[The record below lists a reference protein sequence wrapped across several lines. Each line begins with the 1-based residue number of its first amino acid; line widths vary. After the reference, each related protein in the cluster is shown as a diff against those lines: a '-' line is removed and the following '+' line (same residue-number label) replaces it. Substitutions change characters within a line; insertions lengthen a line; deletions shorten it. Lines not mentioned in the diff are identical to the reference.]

1 MITETRMT
9 IPEIIQSTGLPLA
22 PRVHDVCTSLAKH
35 RVCVLR
41 ADPGSGKSTLMP
53 LALMSESA
61 FSGGRILML
70 EPRRIAALASAH
82 RMANLLGEEPGKR
95 IAFSVRLEHRGCR
108 DSRVEVVTEGML
120 TRRIQG
126 GSGLDGV
133 SVLVFDE
140 FHERS
145 VHADLALALALD
157 LRRIRPDLAIL
168 LMSATMDT
176 ARIAAFLS
184 ETEGFTVPVVDCPGR
199 PYPVKITHRPLPLR
213 SRVGDEAAV
222 VIAEEFAST
231 GGDALAFFPGRRE
244 IDDAAAILKRMDNL
258 GKVDIRTLHGSLP
271 LAEQKR
277 AIALGEA
284 GRRKIILSTNVAET
298 SLTVEGVDL
307 VIDTGFVR
315 LERYHQASGMDRL
328 SLEKAS
334 LQSAD
339 QRAGR
344 AGRLGPGRCVR
355 LWSPDDPRPT
365 NTEPEILRTELSSL
379 VLDCALWGA
388 RKIADLPWLDPPG
401 SFAWDSAVSLLSAL
415 GAVFLDGSSEN
426 QGSPVLSGV
435 TERGKKMASLGVS
448 PRLAAIVL
456 DGETRRLPALAC
468 ATAAALSDRDG
479 SFLRGDAD
487 FRRRLA
493 LLRGDHSELSESAAS
508 GINPGTLEPWRRRTG
523 EIAAD
528 LLSRLKR
535 HGFDVPAASALF
547 DWTASEEHLVG
558 ELLASGFPDLV
569 GRRQASGAFR
579 FPSGREARV
588 DGPLSGED
596 WIVAAEA
603 DAGER
608 SGIVRLCAPL
618 SRDSAERAL
627 APLLVLERHT
637 DWFGLSPRLVLT
649 RRAGRLVLGEL
660 REACPLSDLPAA
672 MAALLAT
679 DSLSVLPWGSGSS
692 SPSRLLER
700 IRFWTASHSAQG
712 GNSNSDSGI
721 ASGFEAPDAASWTD
735 SALMAEAAEW
745 LGPFLKAAP
754 TSGSGAVIDEA
765 GLRDALR
772 HRLGWKGAAAI
783 ESLVPEH
790 LKTPAGSNRAVDY
803 SSGEP
808 VVEVRIQ
815 EVFGLAETPRILGLP
830 VVLRLLSPGSRP
842 LQTTKD
848 LGSFWRGTWTEI
860 RKEMRGRY
868 PRHYWPEDPLV
879 AEPTTRAKPRQK

>member
-1 MITETRMT
+1 MT
-9 IPEIIQSTGLPLA
+9 IPEIIHTTGLPLA
-22 PRVHDVCTSLAKH
+22 PRVSDVCASLAKH

-53 LALMSESA
+53 LALMNEKA

-82 RMANLLGEEPGKR
+82 RMASLLGEEPGKR
-95 IAFSVRLEHRGCR
+95 IAYSVRLEHRGCR
-108 DSRVEVVTEGML
+108 DSHVEVVTEGML

-133 SVLVFDE
+133 SVLIFDE

-145 VHADLALALALD
+145 VHADLGLALTLD

-199 PYPVKITHRPLPLR
+199 PYPVKITYRPLPSR
-213 SRVGDEAAV
+213 FRVGEEAAT
-222 VIAEEFAST
+222 VIAEEFGST
-231 GGDALAFFPGRRE
+231 IGDALAFFPGRRE
-244 IDDAAAILKRMDNL
+244 MDDAAAVLKHMDSL
-258 GKVDIRTLHGSLP
+258 DKVDIRTLHGSLP
-271 LAEQKR
+271 LSEQKL
-277 AIALGEA
+277 AIAVGAA

-298 SLTVEGVDL
+298 SLTVEGVSL
-307 VIDTGFVR
+307 VIDTGLVR
-315 LERYHQASGMDRL
+315 LERYHLASGMDRL

-334 LQSAD
+334 IQSAD

-355 LWSPDDPRPT
+355 LWTPDDPRPAS
-365 NTEPEILRTELSSL
+365 TEPEILRTELSSL

-388 RKIADLPWLDPPG
+388 RKIEDLPWLDPPG
-401 SFAWDSAVSLLSAL
+401 TFAWDSAVSLLHTL
-415 GAVFLDGSSEN
+415 GAVFLDGGSEAP
-426 QGSPVLSGV
+426 SPPILSGV
-435 TERGKKMASLGVS
+435 TELGKKMAALGLS

-456 DGETRRLPALAC
+456 DGDARGLSALAC
-468 ATAAALSDRDG
+468 AAAAALSDRDG
-479 SFLRGDAD
+479 SLLRGDAD

-493 LLRGDHSELSESAAS
+493 LLRGDRREMAEYGSF
-508 GINPGTLEPWRRRTG
+508 GIGAGTLEPWRRRTG

-528 LLSRLKR
+528 LLSRLR
-535 HGFDVPAASALF
+535 QYGSAIPVATAIF
-547 DWTASEEHLVG
+547 GWTTNEEHLVG
-558 ELLASGFPDLV
+558 DLLASGFPDLI

-579 FPSGREARV
+579 FPSGREARI

-627 APLLVLERHT
+627 APLLVLERRV
-637 DWFGLSPRLVLT
+637 DWNGLSPRLILT
-649 RRAGRLVLGEL
+649 KRAGRLVLGER
-660 REACPLSDLPAA
+660 REACHLSDLPAA

-679 DSLSVLPWGSGSS
+679 DSLSVLPWGSGAA
-692 SPSRLLER
+692 SPARLLER
-700 IRFWTASHSAQG
+700 IRFWNAARSAQDG
-712 GNSNSDSGI
+712 EASIDSGI
-721 ASGFEAPDAASWTD
+721 ASGSETPDAASWTD
-735 SALMAEAAEW
+735 GALIAEAAEW

-754 TSGSGAVIDEA
+754 TSGSGAVIDESA
-765 GLRDALR
+765 LRDALR
-772 HRLGWKGAAAI
+772 HRLGWKRAAAI
-783 ESLVPEH
+783 DSQVPDH
-790 LKTPAGSNRAVDY
+790 LITPAGSSRAVDY

-815 EVFGLAETPRILGLP
+815 EVFGLSETPRILGIP